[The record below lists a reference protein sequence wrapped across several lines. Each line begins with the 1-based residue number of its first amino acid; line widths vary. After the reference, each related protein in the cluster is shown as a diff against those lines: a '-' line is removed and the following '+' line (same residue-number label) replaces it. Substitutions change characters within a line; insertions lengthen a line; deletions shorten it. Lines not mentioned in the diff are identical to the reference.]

1 MRGGLGT
8 IEGNLNFGIL
18 RRTQGI
24 ERIRVM
30 MGNQSLWILSDLVE
44 IGNSG
49 IRLLD
54 LGEIWFGSL
63 EEIWDF
69 FMDFFI
75 EILLVL
81 VKQGLWIIMG
91 QLVGKGGDM
100 VNGEMARKRLNISV
114 PHFDNSDFIKSY
126 DMTLVGRCMNPE
138 AHKVDA
144 LLVMLPK
151 FWKVEERMRVVLD
164 STKELCFET
173 EVDFKGGE
181 FYEEEEVLVLLKY
194 DKLFGFCKRC
204 FNLCHDE
211 DHCPLNPR
219 SPSKKK
225 ETKEIEERKEER
237 ARSYK
242 GVRPSSYRA
251 NARGEEERSRPC
263 NPRWEQSRYPMQE
276 DRNRYQRGVRRE
288 QEGPKEEGEI
298 TVTERRQR
306 NLHKVENIGEKAA
319 SAEIENLVT
328 GLEQG
333 MDLVGVGKGVADS
346 EPLEFDGTVTLADH
360 KEELLGGDDEFQAL
374 TDGEVEETNK
384 LDEVTR
390 GGAEGEEEI
399 GGNGGTYDQ
408 MGEEARKKGAR
419 TSKMRLV
426 QAVLSPRKTG
436 ASKSTKRQGGGE
448 GAKHT
453 EEKGPSH
460 PKNPKKPDEFSVT
473 EVCIW
478 MQSEAR
484 QEECT
489 LDHGAMSQVTWDVS
503 SPGLLGGLIKPQTA
517 SMLFRQEWFWCS
529 RERCIYSYIVA

>member
-1 MRGGLGT
+1 MWLWDLDPGISGAIWNGRDLWLHDMRGALGT
-8 IEGNLNFGIL
+8 VEGNLDFGIL

-30 MGNQSLWILSDLVE
+30 LGDQSLWILSDLVE

-54 LGEIWFGSL
+54 LG
-63 EEIWDF
+63 
-69 FMDFFI
+69 
-75 EILLVL
+75 VL
-81 VKQGLWIIMG
+81 G

-100 VNGEMARKRLNISV
+100 VSGEMARKRLKISV
-114 PHFDNSDFIKSY
+114 PHFDNSDLIKSY

-138 AHKVDA
+138 AQKVDA

-151 FWKVEERMRVVLD
+151 FRKVEERMRVVLD
-164 STKELCFET
+164 STKELCFES

-194 DKLFGFCKRC
+194 DKL
-204 FNLCHDE
+204 
-211 DHCPLNPR
+211 
-219 SPSKKK
+219 

-242 GVRPSSYRA
+242 GVVINGDGGKQETYKDHREYYGKGKGKMYEEPESKWVKVPESGSKRPSSYRA
-251 NARGEEERSRPC
+251 NARGEEERSRPR

-306 NLHKVENIGEKAA
+306 NLHKVENIGEKAVPVEPSVIA
-319 SAEIENLVT
+319 MDLEGEVGDRAEIENLVT
-328 GLEQG
+328 GLEQA
-333 MDLVGVGKGVADS
+333 MDLVGVGVGKGVADS
-346 EPLEFDGTVTLADH
+346 EPLEFDGTVTQADH

-419 TSKMRLV
+419 KVLFKKPPWISVGTSKMRLV

-436 ASKSTKRQGGGE
+436 VSKSTKRQGGGE

-453 EEKGPSH
+453 EEKGSSH
-460 PKNPKKPDEFSVT
+460 PKNPKKPDV
-473 EVCIW
+473 
-478 MQSEAR
+478 
-484 QEECT
+484 
-489 LDHGAMSQVTWDVS
+489 
-503 SPGLLGGLIKPQTA
+503 
-517 SMLFRQEWFWCS
+517 
-529 RERCIYSYIVA
+529 

>member
-54 LGEIWFGSL
+54 LGGWAALQMAMGI
-63 EEIWDF
+63 
-69 FMDFFI
+69 
-75 EILLVL
+75 
-81 VKQGLWIIMG
+81 G

-151 FWKVEERMRVVLD
+151 FWKVEERTTDVDLDFGKMRVVLD

-242 GVRPSSYRA
+242 GVVINGDGGKQETYKDHREYYGKGKGKI
-251 NARGEEERSRPC
+251 GEEERSRPC

-306 NLHKVENIGEKAA
+306 NLHKVENIGEKAVPVEPSVTA
-319 SAEIENLVT
+319 MDLEGEVGDRAEIENLVT

-399 GGNGGTYDQ
+399 GG
-408 MGEEARKKGAR
+408 

-460 PKNPKKPDEFSVT
+460 PKNPKKPDVYEHLFVSGVGEFSVT

-503 SPGLLGGLIKPQTA
+503 SPVEKGAYTVTLWLKRWLYKEGD
-517 SMLFRQEWFWCS
+517 
-529 RERCIYSYIVA
+529 

>member
-1 MRGGLGT
+1 
-8 IEGNLNFGIL
+8 
-18 RRTQGI
+18 
-24 ERIRVM
+24 
-30 MGNQSLWILSDLVE
+30 
-44 IGNSG
+44 
-49 IRLLD
+49 
-54 LGEIWFGSL
+54 
-63 EEIWDF
+63 
-69 FMDFFI
+69 
-75 EILLVL
+75 
-81 VKQGLWIIMG
+81 
-91 QLVGKGGDM
+91 
-100 VNGEMARKRLNISV
+100 
-114 PHFDNSDFIKSY
+114 
-126 DMTLVGRCMNPE
+126 
-138 AHKVDA
+138 
-144 LLVMLPK
+144 
-151 FWKVEERMRVVLD
+151 MRVVLD

-242 GVRPSSYRA
+242 GVVINGDGGKQETYKDHREYYGKGKGQMYEEPESKWVKVPERGSKRPSSYRA
-251 NARGEEERSRPC
+251 NARGEEERSRPR

-306 NLHKVENIGEKAA
+306 NLHKVENIGEKAVPVEPSVTA
-319 SAEIENLVT
+319 MDLEGEVGDRAEIENLVT
-328 GLEQG
+328 GLEQA
-333 MDLVGVGKGVADS
+333 MDFVGVGKGVADC

-390 GGAEGEEEI
+390 GVAEGEEEI
-399 GGNGGTYDQ
+399 RGNGGTYDQ
-408 MGEEARKKGAR
+408 MGEEAKKKGAR
-419 TSKMRLV
+419 KVLFKKPPGISVGTSKMRLV

-436 ASKSTKRQGGGE
+436 VSKSTKRQGGGE

-460 PKNPKKPDEFSVT
+460 PKNPKKPDV
-473 EVCIW
+473 
-478 MQSEAR
+478 
-484 QEECT
+484 
-489 LDHGAMSQVTWDVS
+489 
-503 SPGLLGGLIKPQTA
+503 
-517 SMLFRQEWFWCS
+517 
-529 RERCIYSYIVA
+529 

>member
-8 IEGNLNFGIL
+8 VEGNLDFGIL

-30 MGNQSLWILSDLVE
+30 MGDQSLWILSDLVE

-49 IRLLD
+49 IHLLD
-54 LGEIWFGSL
+54 LGGI
-63 EEIWDF
+63 
-69 FMDFFI
+69 
-75 EILLVL
+75 
-81 VKQGLWIIMG
+81 G

-100 VNGEMARKRLNISV
+100 VSGEMARKRLKIPV
-114 PHFDNSDFIKSY
+114 PHFDNSDLIKSY
-126 DMTLVGRCMNPE
+126 DMTLVGRLEGVPLE
-138 AHKVDA
+138 LWSTETFQSIGDAIGATTDVD
-144 LLVMLPK
+144 LNFGK
-151 FWKVEERMRVVLD
+151 MRVVLD

-181 FYEEEEVLVLLKY
+181 FYEEE
-194 DKLFGFCKRC
+194 
-204 FNLCHDE
+204 E

-242 GVRPSSYRA
+242 GVVINGDGGKQETYKDHREYYGKGKGKMYEEPESKWVKVPERGSKRPSSYRA
-251 NARGEEERSRPC
+251 NARGEEERSRPR
-263 NPRWEQSRYPMQE
+263 NPHWEQSRYPMQE

-306 NLHKVENIGEKAA
+306 NLHKVENIGEKAVPVEPSVTA
-319 SAEIENLVT
+319 MDLEGEVGDRAEIENLVT
-328 GLEQG
+328 GLEQA
-333 MDLVGVGKGVADS
+333 MDLVGVGVGKGVADS

-419 TSKMRLV
+419 KVLFKKPPGISVGTSKMRLV

-436 ASKSTKRQGGGE
+436 VSKSTKRQGGGE

-460 PKNPKKPDEFSVT
+460 PKNPKKPDV
-473 EVCIW
+473 
-478 MQSEAR
+478 
-484 QEECT
+484 
-489 LDHGAMSQVTWDVS
+489 
-503 SPGLLGGLIKPQTA
+503 
-517 SMLFRQEWFWCS
+517 
-529 RERCIYSYIVA
+529 